1 MNIEEII
8 ERLKEKNPPKKE
20 EDVSKFIVKIP
31 QGQILTNINI
41 INRISM

>member
-8 ERLKEKNPPKKE
+8 ENLKKKNSPKKE

-31 QGQILTNINI
+31 QGQLLTNINL
-41 INRISM
+41 